1 MRFLSSLLLCCTAL
15 AGLGAAQDSALAQ
28 QAKLLAPLAPC
39 AKICLSRAIEAS
51 PCGMTDV
58 RCQCT
63 NAEFVANAQMC
74 IVVSCTVEQ
83 SLVAKNVT
91 QTMCGAPIR
100 DKRSMYNYISCT
112 LMAVA
117 CLFVVIR
124 ISYKKLCTTV
134 ELGLDDWFIF
144 LALLNC
150 VPSAIINVL
159 LLTRNGLGKDIW
171 TLTPDQIE
179 GFAKGFYAI
188 TICYFSEVF
197 LLKLSILFF
206 YLRIFPSKGM
216 KRLLWAT
223 IVFDVLFGISFIL
236 VGIFQ
241 CTPISENWT
250 AWKGTG
256 EGHCADQS
264 AIAWANA
271 VISITMDIWMLAIP
285 MSQLK
290 SLNLHWK
297 KKVGVGLMFF
307 VGTFVTII
315 SVVRLSSLIQFRGS
329 SNLTW
334 DYFGVCLY
342 STVEIT
348 IGIICACMPTMRM
361 ILVRLWPRVFDGSLM
376 RRATGAYGAYGK
388 SPNSGVKSYND
399 DLKHNTQ
406 SDASKSKASR
416 GSMYWKQ
423 QLTPPWRHK
432 EAKEEDKVFVDG
444 IQFSALSRSELG
456 QSDDRRL
463 MTPNDDWHHT
473 VTISAGRSRR
483 GRDTPT
489 TLGSSA
495 RRSGDEIHPHPSPMP
510 DQGQTEA
517 RGLTRMWP

>member
-1 MRFLSSLLLCCTAL
+1 MHRNNLHRGAVLGYVLSTSVLPRDQLPQLT
-15 AGLGAAQDSALAQ
+15 
-28 QAKLLAPLAPC
+28 KW
-39 AKICLSRAIEAS
+39 K
-51 PCGMTDV
+51 T
-58 RCQCT
+58 
-63 NAEFVANAQMC
+63 
-74 IVVSCTVEQ
+74 
-83 SLVAKNVT
+83 VAKNVT

-100 DKRSMYNYISCT
+100 DKRSMYNVISCT
-112 LMAVA
+112 LMAIS
-117 CLFVVIR
+117 CLLVIIR
-124 ISYKKLCTTV
+124 LAYKKLCTTV
-134 ELGLDDWFIF
+134 ELGLDDYFIF

-150 VPSAIINVL
+150 VPSAIINVH

-206 YLRIFPSKGM
+206 YLRIFPAKGM

-223 IVFDVLFGISFIL
+223 IVFDVLFGIAFVL

-256 EGHCADQS
+256 EGHCANQS

-271 VISITMDIWMLAIP
+271 AISITMDVWMLAIP
-285 MSQLK
+285 MSQLR

-297 KKVGVGLMFF
+297 KKVGVGLMFC

-315 SVVRLSSLIQFRGS
+315 SVVRLSSLIEFRGS

-334 DYFGVCLY
+334 DYYGVCLY

-361 ILVRLWPRVFDGSLM
+361 ILVRFWPRVFDGSLM

-388 SPNSGVKSYND
+388 PPNSGVKSYND
-399 DLKHNTQ
+399 DSKNNTQ
-406 SDASKSKASR
+406 SDASKSKAGSR
-416 GSMYWKQ
+416 GSAYWKQ
-423 QLTPPWRHK
+423 QLTPPWRNK
-432 EAKEEDKVFVDG
+432 EAREEDKVFVDG
-444 IQFSALSRSELG
+444 IQFSALSRSEIEQG
-456 QSDDRRL
+456 DDRRL
-463 MTPNDDWHHT
+463 MTPNTNWHNT
-473 VTISAGRSRR
+473 ITISAGRSR
-483 GRDTPT
+483 GRDTPS
-489 TLGSSA
+489 TLDSSV
-495 RRSGDEIHPHPSPMP
+495 RRSGEETLPLPSPVH
-510 DQGQTEA
+510 DRRQ
-517 RGLTRMWP
+517 RMDV

>member
-1 MRFLSSLLLCCTAL
+1 MRLLSSLLLCCLAL
-15 AGLGAAQDSALAQ
+15 VGLGAAQESAQALQAQ
-28 QAKLLAPLAPC
+28 QAKLLATLPSC
-39 AKICLSRAIEAS
+39 GTKCLLKAIKAS
-51 PCGMTDV
+51 PCGPTDT

-63 NAEFVANAQMC
+63 NTEFVATAQMC
-74 IVVSCTVEQ
+74 IVTSCTVEE

-91 QTMCGAPIR
+91 QTMCGAPVR
-100 DKRSMYNYISCT
+100 DKRFQYNVISCT
-112 LMAVA
+112 LMAIS
-117 CLFVVIR
+117 CTLVIIR
-124 ISYKKLCTTV
+124 LCYKKLCTTV
-134 ELGLDDWFIF
+134 ELGLDDWFVF
-144 LALLNC
+144 AALLNC
-150 VPSAIINVL
+150 VPSAIINVHM
-159 LLTRNGLGKDIW
+159 LTRNGLGKDIW
-171 TLTPDQIE
+171 TLTPTQIE

-241 CTPISENWT
+241 CTPISANWT

-256 EGHCADQS
+256 NGQCANQS

-271 VISITMDIWMLAIP
+271 AVSITLDLWMLAIP

-307 VGTFVTII
+307 VGTFVTVI
-315 SVVRLSSLIQFRGS
+315 SVVRLSSLIEFRGS

-348 IGIICACMPTMRM
+348 IGIICACMPTLRM
-361 ILVRLWPRVFDGSLM
+361 ILVRIWPRVFDGSLV

-399 DLKHNTQ
+399 DSKHDTQ
-406 SDASKSKASR
+406 TDASRSKGGSGNR
-416 GSMYWKQ
+416 GSIFWKK
-423 QLTPPWRHK
+423 QLSPPWRSH
-432 EAKEEDKVFVDG
+432 EARGSNEAQEDKVFVDG
-444 IQFSALSRSELG
+444 IQFSALSRSEIEQG
-456 QSDDRRL
+456 DDSRL
-463 MTPNDDWHHT
+463 MTPDNWQSS
-473 VTISAGRSRR
+473 VTISAGRSR
-483 GRDTPT
+483 GGQETPST
-489 TLGSSA
+489 MASSVHSGEDVHSFPLSVPA
-495 RRSGDEIHPHPSPMP
+495 R
-510 DQGQTEA
+510 
-517 RGLTRMWP
+517 

>member
-1 MRFLSSLLLCCTAL
+1 MRCLSSFLVCCL
-15 AGLGAAQDSALAQ
+15 AFVGFVAAQDSAQ
-28 QAKLLAPLAPC
+28 VQKAKLLATLPAC
-39 AKICLSRAIEAS
+39 GMKCLQKAIETS
-51 PCGMTDV
+51 PCGLMDT

-63 NAEFVANAQMC
+63 NTEFVATAQIC
-74 IVVSCTVEQ
+74 IVTSCTVEQ

-100 DKRSMYNYISCT
+100 DKRLEYNLISCT
-112 LMAVA
+112 LMAISCA
-117 CLFVVIR
+117 LVIIR
-124 ISYKKLCTTV
+124 LCYKKLCTTV

-144 LALLNC
+144 AALLNC
-150 VPSAIINVL
+150 VPSAIINVH

-171 TLTPDQIE
+171 TLTPTQIE

-241 CTPISENWT
+241 CTPISANWT

-256 EGHCADQS
+256 EGKCANQS

-271 VISITMDIWMLAIP
+271 AVSITMDLWMLAIP

-307 VGTFVTII
+307 VGTFVTVI
-315 SVVRLSSLIQFRGS
+315 SIVRLSSLIEFRGS

-342 STVEIT
+342 STIEIT
-348 IGIICACMPTMRM
+348 IGIICACMPTLRM
-361 ILVRLWPRVFDGSLM
+361 ILVRIWPRVFDGSLV
-376 RRATGAYGAYGK
+376 RRATGAYAAYGK
-388 SPNSGVKSYND
+388 SPNSGVKSSND
-399 DLKHNTQ
+399 DSKHNTQ
-406 SDASKSKASR
+406 TDASKSKSVNR
-416 GSMYWKQ
+416 GSFYWKQ
-423 QLTPPWRHK
+423 QLSPPWRSK
-432 EAKEEDKVFVDG
+432 DAKGGNEAKEDKVFVDG
-444 IQFSALSRSELG
+444 IQFSALSRSEIE
-456 QSDDRRL
+456 SADDSRL
-463 MTPNDDWHHT
+463 MTPDTWQSSI
-473 VTISAGRSRR
+473 TISAGRHRA
-483 GRDTPT
+483 GRDTPS
-489 TLGSSA
+489 TLASSV
-495 RRSGDEIHPHPSPMP
+495 RSVEELHPIPLSMPSR
-510 DQGQTEA
+510 GRKTE
-517 RGLTRMWP
+517 MV